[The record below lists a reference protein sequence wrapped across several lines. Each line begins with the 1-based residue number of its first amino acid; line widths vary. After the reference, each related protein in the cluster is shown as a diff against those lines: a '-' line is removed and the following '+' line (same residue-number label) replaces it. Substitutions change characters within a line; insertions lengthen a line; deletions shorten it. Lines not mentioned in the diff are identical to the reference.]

1 MSTNHHDTQDQNK
14 PELDA
19 VEGEPLDQDKRNSQL
34 AALIAKGKE
43 QGFLTYAEVN
53 DHLPES
59 VTESE
64 QIEDII
70 QMLNDLGIP
79 VHERAPEADDLM
91 REETPEAS
99 DDDLAA
105 EEAAAVLASVEN
117 EPGRTTDPVR
127 MYMREMGTVELLTR
141 EGEIAIAKR
150 IEEGIRDVLNA
161 MAYWPGAVEL
171 LINEF
176 DAVEAGERR
185 IGDVIAGFLDPDD
198 NGAAAAAEIDEEA
211 ALAVLEGGDKAKPK
225 AEAADEEEEEADGD
239 DDSEADTGLD
249 MEMVRERFDNL
260 RKQLVKSE
268 NAEKR
273 YGRDS
278 KSWQTNMSELADLF
292 MMFKLT
298 PRVYD
303 GIAEHI
309 RASVDTVRAQ
319 ERAIMLACVRRAK
332 MDRTTFLA
340 DFPGNETNLDWFDQE
355 LVKRKTLAKALE
367 PQREDILR
375 AQQRLVDVETDHAL
389 SIAEIKDISRRVS
402 VGEAKARR
410 AKKEMVE
417 ANLRLVISIAKKYTN
432 RGLQFL
438 DLIQEG
444 NIGLMKAVDKFEY
457 RRGFKFSTYATWWI
471 RQAITRSIADQART
485 IRIPVHMIET
495 INKLNRVSRQML
507 QEMGREPTPEELGVR
522 LEMPED
528 KVRKVLKIAKE
539 PISMETPIGD
549 DEDSHLGDF
558 IEDTLMVSPIDAATA
573 EGLREAT
580 REVLENLTP
589 REAKVL
595 RMRFGIDMNT
605 DHTLE
610 EVGKQFD
617 VTRERIRQIEAKA
630 LRKLRHPSRSEHL
643 RSFLDSE

>member
-1 MSTNHHDTQDQNK
+1 MSNKPHDTSIEDPSDDQGN
-14 PELDA
+14 
-19 VEGEPLDQDKRNSQL
+19 EPISKEHRNSLL
-34 AALIAKGKE
+34 ATLIARGKE
-43 QGFLTYAEVN
+43 QGFLTFGDVN

-64 QIEDII
+64 QIDDII

-79 VHERAPEADDLM
+79 VHERAPEADEMM

-150 IEEGIRDVLNA
+150 IEDGIRDVLNA
-161 MAYWPGAVEL
+161 MAYWPGAVDL

-185 IGDVIAGFLDPDD
+185 LADVLVGFLDPDD
-198 NGAAAAAEIDEEA
+198 DGASVPAVVDDETA
-211 ALAVLEGGDKAKPK
+211 IAVTTKAK
-225 AEAADEEEEEADGD
+225 DDSNDDDDDDDGDADGD
-239 DDSEADTGLD
+239 EDEADTGIDIEL
-249 MEMVRERFDNL
+249 VRTRINDL
-260 RKQLVKSE
+260 RAQYQLVDEAKATQGMHSKVWQKHMVVM
-268 NAEKR
+268 AE
-273 YGRDS
+273 
-278 KSWQTNMSELADLF
+278 QF
-292 MMFKLT
+292 MIFKLT
-298 PRVYD
+298 PRIYD
-303 GIAEHI
+303 AIADHI
-309 RASVDTVRAQ
+309 RSTVSNVRAQ
-319 ERAIMLACVRRAK
+319 ERAIMISCIRRAG

-340 DFPGNETNLDWFDQE
+340 DFPGNETNLQWLDE
-355 LVKRKTLAKALE
+355 EIERRKSLAKGLDA
-367 PQREDILR
+367 QREDIIR
-375 AQQRLVDVETDHAL
+375 AQQRLIDIETDHVL
-389 SIAEIKDISRRVS
+389 SVADIKDISRRVS

-507 QEMGREPTPEELGVR
+507 QEMGREPTPEELGER

-558 IEDTLMVSPIDAATA
+558 IEDTLAVSPIDAATS

-595 RMRFGIDMNT
+595 RMRFGIEMNT